1 MKVDF
6 HSHTHYSS
14 DSLTPIQSLI
24 DAARRRGL
32 DRIVVTDHNSIHG
45 ALEAHALAPDLVIV
59 GEEVQT
65 TQGEFL
71 AAFVKEV
78 VPKRLEPAEA
88 LARLKAQGAF
98 ISISHPFDAQR
109 SGWPLE
115 TLEWLAPQIDAVEVL
130 NARVV
135 DQAITAWRWR
145 SPKDTACPAA
155 PARTRTIPRRSAGFT
170 ASCLNST
177 TRTHCARPSGKQG
190 RRGRSPPRW
199 CIFIRCGRGSG
210 RAGAEIGQKGYC
222 SLTAQAIAIKLNLRG
237 AMAESA
243 DATDLKSVDGD
254 IVRVR
259 PPLAPLVTF
268 Q

>member
-135 DQAITAWRWR
+135 DASYNRLALAFAQRHGLPGGAGSDAHHPSEIGRVYSELPEFHDADTLRQAIRE
-145 SPKDTACPAA
+145 
-155 PARTRTIPRRSAGFT
+155 ARQEGKISSALVHFY
-170 ASCLNST
+170 SVW
-177 TRTHCARPSGKQG
+177 AR
-190 RRGRSPPRW
+190 
-199 CIFIRCGRGSG
+199 IRKSG
-210 RAGAEIGQKGYC
+210 R
-222 SLTAQAIAIKLNLRG
+222 
-237 AMAESA
+237 
-243 DATDLKSVDGD
+243 
-254 IVRVR
+254 
-259 PPLAPLVTF
+259 
-268 Q
+268 

>member
-6 HSHTHYSS
+6 HCHTHYSS
-14 DSLTPIQSLI
+14 DSLTPIRSLI

-32 DRIVVTDHNSIHG
+32 DRIVVTDHNSIGG
-45 ALEAHALAPDLVIV
+45 AQEAHALAPDLVIV

-71 AAFVKEV
+71 AAYVKEA

-109 SGWPLE
+109 SGWPPE

-135 DQAITAWRWR
+135 EARYNSLALAFAQRHSLPGGAGSDAHHPSEIGRVYSELPDFHDAATLRQAIREARQEGKIS
-145 SPKDTACPAA
+145 SPLVHFYSVW
-155 PARTRTIPRRSAGFT
+155 ARI
-170 ASCLNST
+170 
-177 TRTHCARPSGKQG
+177 KK
-190 RRGRSPPRW
+190 
-199 CIFIRCGRGSG
+199 SG
-210 RAGAEIGQKGYC
+210 R
-222 SLTAQAIAIKLNLRG
+222 
-237 AMAESA
+237 
-243 DATDLKSVDGD
+243 
-254 IVRVR
+254 
-259 PPLAPLVTF
+259 
-268 Q
+268 